1 MNVGITINCNH
12 MRSALGN
19 TLYCPSFLKRM
30 LANLIIID
38 TMSMHKHAEMIYI
51 AIPDLK
57 HTDLTDTAS
66 NKK

>member
-1 MNVGITINCNH
+1 

-51 AIPDLK
+51 AMPDLK
-57 HTDLTDTAS
+57 HTDLTDTAA
-66 NKK
+66 NTK